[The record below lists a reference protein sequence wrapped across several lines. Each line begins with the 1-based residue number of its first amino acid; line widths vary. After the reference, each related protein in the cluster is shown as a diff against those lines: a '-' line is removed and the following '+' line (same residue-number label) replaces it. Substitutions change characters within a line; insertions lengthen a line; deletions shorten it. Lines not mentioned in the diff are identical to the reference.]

1 MCKNEHLNGR
11 QYLYLGPDT
20 ARSFSAWSTVKYTG
34 NNTEEL
40 LADLALGKVVE
51 NLAGAGPKEF
61 RGEWN

>member
-1 MCKNEHLNGR
+1 M
-11 QYLYLGPDT
+11 
-20 ARSFSAWSTVKYTG
+20 KYTG